1 MKKLLPRVHMIKDTS
16 LQYEWEDYGFLPA
29 ICSSWLDFRIAII
42 SNSNIF
48 IKEDGNRTFGGKD
61 KEYHK
66 KCTNAKESCLS
77 FLCDTVFKVDCK
89 YNKHHIIT
97 VYYY

>member
-16 LQYEWEDYGFLPA
+16 LRYEWEDYGFLPA
-29 ICSSWLDFRIAII
+29 ICSSWLHFRISII

-48 IKEDGNRTFGGKD
+48 IKEDENRTFGGEN

-66 KCTNAKESCLS
+66 NARMQK
-77 FLCDTVFKVDCK
+77 KV
-89 YNKHHIIT
+89 
-97 VYYY
+97 V